1 MSEHTTEHTTGHTT
15 GPATGHTSGP
25 AGGPASEP
33 TAPGPPVPGAEVFEA
48 VRRSILEVVPEI
60 PAEEITPEASMVDLG
75 CNSVDRAD
83 VVTLVLEE
91 LDLSVP
97 VAEFQGLPTIGA
109 LVATLSRHR

>member
-1 MSEHTTEHTTGHTT
+1 MSEHTTEPT
-15 GPATGHTSGP
+15 A
-25 AGGPASEP
+25 EP
-33 TAPGPPVPGAEVFEA
+33 TALRPSGPEAEVFEA
-48 VRRSILEVVPEI
+48 VRRSILEVVPEV
-60 PAEEITPEASMVDLG
+60 PADEITPEASMVDLG

-83 VVTLVLEE
+83 VVTLVLED